1 MEAGNGTAG
10 YRDEHERPNRKSLR
24 MFIGKML
31 KYLRNH
37 KTVGEDSDA
46 HTDCHRNQTDT
57 KNRINLTDNLINR
70 TEGCN

>member
-10 YRDEHERPNRKSLR
+10 YRNEHKGPNRKSLR

-37 KTVGEDSDA
+37 KAVREDSDA

-57 KNRINLTDNLINR
+57 ENRINLTDNLINR